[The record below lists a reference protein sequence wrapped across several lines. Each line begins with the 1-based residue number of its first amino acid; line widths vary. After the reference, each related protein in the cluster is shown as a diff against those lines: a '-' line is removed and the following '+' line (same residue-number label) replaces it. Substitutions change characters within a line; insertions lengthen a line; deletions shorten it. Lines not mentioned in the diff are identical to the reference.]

1 MNYQKTDN
9 PELER
14 EQDISIKE
22 IDLAANEALITYNE
36 NLFNLNPAYLE
47 LKPIRKVLL
56 RVFVLPAKVD
66 DNGIIIPNT
75 LYVKKLTDSG
85 FGYAGEIEN
94 IFPYSKKAVVVAVPE
109 VLKSSLNVGEVVF
122 LSDDQVNAV
131 TAGSGN
137 NAEIII
143 KNAFVR
149 PDVYLKRQIPTEPTN
164 EHYGY
169 VLVDYADIQFKL

>member
-1 MNYQKTDN
+1 MNYQKTDA

-22 IDLAANEALITYNE
+22 IDSSANDLLIAYNE
-36 NLFNLNPAYLE
+36 NIFNLNPEYTE

-56 RVFVLPAKVD
+56 RVFTLPAKTD
-66 DNGIIIPNT
+66 DNGILIANT

-94 IFPYSKKAVVVAVPE
+94 PFPYSKKAVVIAVPE
-109 VLKSSLNVGEVVF
+109 VLKSSLNVGEIVL

-137 NAEIII
+137 NAEVII

-149 PDVYLKRQIPTEPTN
+149 PDVYLKRQIPTEPSN
-164 EHYGY
+164 AHYGY
-169 VLVDYADIQFKL
+169 VLVAR